1 MVPRPV
7 RVTRTSPSAAGQS
20 AAGRGVVMKPISE
33 GHALRR
39 LFKGLIDNAFCV
51 EIGVCDPDLTD
62 YIADL
67 LVGFVHMDALHAL
80 RGLDGARLSDL
91 AAMLDAVTG
100 LDTQAG
106 RGDRLRMYR
115 HVGDFTLF
123 WSGVYPECLGRRRGL
138 VGRDRLLDYVAQ
150 GKRSYDIASQLAGED
165 AAPPASLLSRLS
177 AEFEFCC
184 HGLGLVRRGWEETD
198 PHGAG
203 RVRTLLY

>member
-1 MVPRPV
+1 
-7 RVTRTSPSAAGQS
+7 
-20 AAGRGVVMKPISE
+20 MKPISE
-33 GHALRR
+33 GHTLRR

-67 LVGFVHMDALHAL
+67 LVGFVHVDALHAL

-123 WSGVYPECLGRRRGL
+123 WSGVYPECLGRRRG
-138 VGRDRLLDYVAQ
+138 
-150 GKRSYDIASQLAGED
+150 
-165 AAPPASLLSRLS
+165 
-177 AEFEFCC
+177 
-184 HGLGLVRRGWEETD
+184 
-198 PHGAG
+198 AG
-203 RVRTLLY
+203 RPGPVARLRGPGQAIV